1 MNHMTSPTSPTFT
14 YTDNTNPLPPVAK
27 LVRAWANRRPYPIT
41 WEININSV
49 MAFIDAPSTREHNRA
64 VSSLARILDRAI
76 LKNSL

>member
-1 MNHMTSPTSPTFT
+1 MNHMTSTTFT

-41 WEININSV
+41 WEINTNSV
-49 MAFIDAPSTREHNRA
+49 RAFIDAPRIREHNRA
-64 VSSLARILDRAI
+64 VQSLARILDRAI